1 MICFGVSLTYLIGAY
16 LNWRVLALIGKNVFF
31 SSVYKNKFK
40 SICINLAF
48 SLFISGTIPCL
59 AQLLSLSFIPES
71 PRWLVSCSQ
80 AAIGLLLGLV
90 VLDPVQTSNYFFSS

>member
-1 MICFGVSLTYLIGAY
+1 M
-16 LNWRVLALIGKNVFF
+16 FF
-31 SSVYKNKFK
+31 SGFLFTKTKFK
-40 SICINLAF
+40 CLCINLAF

-71 PRWLVSCSQ
+71 PRWLVSYTQ

-90 VLDPVQTSNYFFSS
+90 VLDPIQTSN